1 MIRSLLA
8 VPLIAMAGLATS
20 QAPGAARPTSS
31 AQLTAA
37 SAPSFGT
44 RQPFAW
50 GTFVASTASI
60 DGTVTGTVAFSHTTQ
75 RATSRPLEA
84 KMVCTSDSCGATPL
98 AFGLVEQILRLD
110 ANRWAQLTPNTT
122 IHSVPNG
129 IRIAG
134 TNGTLDIVDLST
146 LPAKPFTVFIDAP
159 RTATVLLNLSQ
170 RAAQTIDELH
180 TTVLAG
186 PSIAKVLWNFAQ
198 ASVVRLPKTSFLGS
212 VLAPVATT
220 IGPTVMRGDILTQN
234 LTMGTPTPMTIHD
247 SQAGFDGLLPQYP
260 VTDLQKVPS
269 ARYDSHSVAQGPLR
283 ITAP

>member
-8 VPLIAMAGLATS
+8 VPLITMTALAMGH
-20 QAPGAARPTSS
+20 APTTPRPSRS
-31 AQLTAA
+31 AQLAVA

-44 RQPFAW
+44 RQPFPW

-60 DGTVTGTVAFSHTTQ
+60 DGTVTGTIAVSHTIQ
-75 RATSRPLEA
+75 RATPRLLKA
-84 KMVCTSDSCGATPL
+84 KTVCTSDSCGATPL
-98 AFGLVEQILRLD
+98 AFGLMEQVLRLD

-129 IRIAG
+129 IQITG

-170 RAAQTIDELH
+170 RATQTIDELH
-180 TTVLAG
+180 ATVLTG
-186 PSIAKVLWNFAQ
+186 PPLAKVLWNFAQ
-198 ASVVRLPKTSFLGS
+198 ASVVRLPRTSFLGS
-212 VLAPVATT
+212 VLAPEATT
-220 IGPTVMRGDILTQN
+220 IGPIVMRGDILTHN
-234 LTMGTPTPMTIHD
+234 LTMGAPTPMTIHD
-247 SQAGFDGLLPQYP
+247 AQDGFDGLLPQYP
-260 VTDLQKVPS
+260 VTELGVVPS
-269 ARYDSHSVAQGPLR
+269 TTHGSQGPMR